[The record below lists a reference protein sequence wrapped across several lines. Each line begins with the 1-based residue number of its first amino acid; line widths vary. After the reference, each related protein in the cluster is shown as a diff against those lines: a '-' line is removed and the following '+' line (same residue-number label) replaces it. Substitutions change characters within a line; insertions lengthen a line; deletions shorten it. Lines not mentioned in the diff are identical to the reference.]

1 MLKSIPNN
9 SKNNLKLNLEII
21 PNDNNLDEVIS
32 NALMTQL
39 MVTIAQIGIRV
50 DKIDE
55 ISKAERIIII
65 IERIRIKVVKIL

>member
-1 MLKSIPNN
+1 MLVLKSIPNN

-55 ISKAERIIII
+55 IYCST
-65 IERIRIKVVKIL
+65 IKKENVDVKEESG

>member
-55 ISKAERIIII
+55 IYCST
-65 IERIRIKVVKIL
+65 IKKENVDVKEESG

>member
-1 MLKSIPNN
+1 MLKRIPNN

-55 ISKAERIIII
+55 IYCST
-65 IERIRIKVVKIL
+65 IKKENVDVKEESG